1 MSGWRGWTKQTILAP
16 SHLCCLLLAL
26 VGFLNFGIT
35 YYNIYFEN
43 MPNGASSY
51 PSFHTLRI
59 YDKDTISNVCF
70 NKLPHMKL
78 WQASSTR
85 RLNAVCRIFI
95 CYHITVPMS
104 KLRTAAP
111 HSGCWLIRNLSGAQ
125 FALLWPNTVS
135 YKQSAVPCIVPCH
148 LAVLLSLITLSAQP
162 LVLYK
167 TFKTKIHFQ
176 QTRNKIKCPD
186 VKDNVFNCWSML
198 ILCDMW
204 KVQCWDL
211 QKSIAPC

>member
-1 MSGWRGWTKQTILAP
+1 MEPLPTQAFTLYESMTKTLFQM
-16 SHLCCLLLAL
+16 
-26 VGFLNFGIT
+26 
-35 YYNIYFEN
+35 Y
-43 MPNGASSY
+43 AS
-51 PSFHTLRI
+51 
-59 YDKDTISNVCF
+59 ISC
-70 NKLPHMKL
+70 PHMKL

-85 RLNAVCRIFI
+85 RLNAVCRIFV

-148 LAVLLSLITLSAQP
+148 LAVLLSLITLSALP

-211 QKSIAPC
+211 Q